1 MPPVLREFRQQP
13 SDSRRLG
20 LPPIGFV
27 LRAPERVTIAPA
39 SGVAGAPVVC
49 SEVGPDGQVIGEVEI
64 AVFGAGLIIDRDGVL
79 EKITT
84 EAADDAAEAGGQ
96 VTSVLAVTLDSGV
109 SGYRAEVELRGAA
122 PLPFQVI
129 LALASRDLA
138 VCGGILVTIRSALP
152 AWPAGD
158 VVLDSIRVLTRDGAQ
173 NDQSVADGPMMLPVI
188 GRR

>member
-20 LPPIGFV
+20 LPPIGFK

-49 SEVGPDGQVIGEVEI
+49 REVGPDGRLIGEVEI

-79 EKITT
+79 ERIAT
-84 EAADDAAEAGGQ
+84 EAAEDTASAGGQ
-96 VTSVLAVTLDSGV
+96 VASIMAIVLESGV
-109 SGYRAEVELRGAA
+109 SGYRAEVELGNAA
-122 PLPFQVI
+122 ALPYHSI

-138 VCGGILVTIRSALP
+138 VCGGILVTIRAALP

-173 NDQSVADGPMMLPVI
+173 NDQAVMLPVV